1 MTAAG
6 QTVDLDDEATWPR
19 PVLSFVDEFARRLEG
34 STEFTV
40 DLGGGLIEREDEF
53 CSLFA
58 GRRLLAFHATSLFD
72 HEVEDIR
79 RRGLRV
85 LTSRLVE
92 EKIADA
98 HARRLIS
105 AAERDRCGEENVYA
119 IHTTAGREGR
129 ICLVIGRSIFDRDA
143 GSLTPFL
150 GGWGGEAINGGPGP
164 GEDPVLRRL
173 GDPAIVATAIDVRAG
188 GRPVYAAPSL
198 PKVFVGKRLGLEDA
212 HGEIHVT
219 TNIGGGDV
227 LDIWRPGDPG
237 YDRHPALPRGRTY

>member
-1 MTAAG
+1 MTVAA
-6 QTVDLDDEATWPR
+6 QIVDLDDEATWPG
-19 PVLSFVDEFARRLEG
+19 PVLSFVDEHARRLEG
-34 STEFTV
+34 SAKFTV
-40 DLGGGLIEREDEF
+40 DLGGGLIEREHEF

-79 RRGLRV
+79 RGRLRL
-85 LTSRLVE
+85 LTPALVE
-92 EKIADA
+92 DKISDA
-98 HARRLIS
+98 YARGHIS
-105 AAERDRCGEENVYA
+105 ASERDRCGEENVYA
-119 IHTTAGREGR
+119 IHATAGRDGR

-143 GSLTPFL
+143 GGLTPFL

-173 GDPAIVATAIDVRAG
+173 GVPAIVVAAIDVHAG
-188 GRPVYAAPSL
+188 GRPAYSAPSL

-212 HGEIHVT
+212 QGEIHVT
-219 TNIGGGDV
+219 TDIGGGDV
-227 LDIWRPGDPG
+227 LDIWQPGDTG